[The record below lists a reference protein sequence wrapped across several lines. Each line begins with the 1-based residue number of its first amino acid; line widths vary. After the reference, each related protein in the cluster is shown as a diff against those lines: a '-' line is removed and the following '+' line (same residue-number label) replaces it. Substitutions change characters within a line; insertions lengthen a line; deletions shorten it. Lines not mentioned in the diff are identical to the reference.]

1 MKDRPPALGIGLVCK
16 LLLLGLS
23 RKNFSKNP
31 IPFFKI
37 SKEENKPKKKQ
48 PIFIITSMLNEIF

>member
-23 RKNFSKNP
+23 RKNFSKNVFP
-31 IPFFKI
+31 LFKI
-37 SKEENKPKKKQ
+37 NKEENTPKKK
-48 PIFIITSMLNEIF
+48 